1 MRAIHISSLDGP
13 DAVELVDVPE
23 PSDDSLVT
31 IAVKAAGVAFPE
43 LLQTRGLYQ
52 MKPDLPFVPGAEVAG
67 VVESAPEGS
76 GFAPGDRVAA
86 LTLLG
91 GFAEKAQA
99 RPDLTFALPDNVAFE
114 EAASFTFNYATV
126 YFALVERGGLAEGES
141 VLVHGA
147 AGGIGTAA
155 IQMAKAFGAGRVIGV
170 VSTEAKG
177 EVARAA
183 GADEVVLADDF
194 LATIGKSSVDVVV
207 DPVGGDRFTDSLRAL
222 KEHGRLLVIGF
233 TAGEIPTVKVN
244 RLLLNN
250 VAVVGVGWGA
260 FAMSRPGHVQKEW
273 EAMLPHLRSGALR
286 PVVGSTH
293 ALEAAATALTS
304 LEGRTV
310 TGKVV
315 LVP

>member
-13 DAVELVDVPE
+13 ESVELVEVPD
-23 PSDDSLVT
+23 PTSDELVT
-31 IAVKAAGVAFPE
+31 IDVRAAGVAFPE

-52 MKPDLPFVPGAEVAG
+52 LKPDLPFVPGAEVAG
-67 VVESAPEGS
+67 VVAAAPEGS
-76 GFAPGDRVAA
+76 GLSVGDRVAA

-91 GFAEKAQA
+91 GFAEKALA
-99 RPDLTFALPDNVAFE
+99 RPDLTFVLPDEVGFE

-126 YFALVERGGLAEGES
+126 YFALVERGGMAPGET

-155 IQMAKAFGAGRVIGV
+155 IQMAKAFGASRVIGV

-177 EVARAA
+177 EVARSA
-183 GADEVVLADDF
+183 GADEVVLADQF
-194 LATIGKSSVDVVV
+194 LETVGKSGVDIVV

-222 KEHGRLLVIGF
+222 REHGRLLVIGF
-233 TAGEIPTVKVN
+233 TAGQIPEVKVN

-250 VAVVGVGWGA
+250 ISVVGVGWGA
-260 FAMSRPGHVQKEW
+260 FAMSRPGHVRSEW
-273 EAMLPHLRSGALR
+273 DAMLPHLRSGALR
-286 PVVGSTH
+286 PVVGVSRPLAEASA
-293 ALEAAATALTS
+293 ALSS
-304 LEGRTV
+304 LEGRTI